1 MVTIDG
7 QPADRITVLPDM
19 KGVIAEF
26 RCVRPAPGASQDGS
40 DRLRAR
46 LTVWTAEGRTKP
58 MDINIRPFD
67 AVKDTDEKPCYM
79 QTLHYTNG
87 LNY

>member
-1 MVTIDG
+1 VVTIDG

-26 RCVRPAPGASQDGS
+26 RCVRPAPGASPDGS
-40 DRLRAR
+40 DRSRAK

-58 MDINIRPFD
+58 MDVNIQPFD

-79 QTLHYTNG
+79 QTSRATENG
-87 LNY
+87 K